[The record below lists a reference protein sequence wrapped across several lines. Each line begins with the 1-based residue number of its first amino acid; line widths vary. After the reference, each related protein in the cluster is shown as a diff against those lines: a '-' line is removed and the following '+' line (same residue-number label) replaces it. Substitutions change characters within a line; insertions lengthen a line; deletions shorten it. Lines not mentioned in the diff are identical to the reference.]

1 MKASHDQTF
10 DQRVRRRAAQEQ
22 IRLKP
27 EAEFRFE
34 QAMAR
39 ARTQPAEEGH
49 SKRHWGWKLGAVLAV
64 QCALVLA
71 VLWFVPAQDRV
82 KGALPM
88 DAPKLVSSE
97 ILPLAQSHSAPM
109 AQVDAVYTQ
118 GGFLVEGS
126 FCNQSDDI
134 WLIGWT
140 AQTGDRRTGDLLWL
154 EPGAACVQHTVW
166 QDLPEK
172 VELNWQYQGY
182 RVTADVLHWVDAEA
196 EEADQQMLMEDAF
209 ACGALLLLPGDWENG
224 AAGPMQ
230 LLLPKS
236 YQQQNPGV
244 APLDYYLEQGLIQ
257 AEEGLCQAEGSA
269 VCVRADLYR

>member
-1 MKASHDQTF
+1 MKASEHNDF
-10 DQRVRRRAAQEQ
+10 DRRMRSRAAQEP

-27 EAEFRFE
+27 EAEVRFE

-39 ARTQPAEEGH
+39 ARTQPAEEARG
-49 SKRHWGWKLGAVLAV
+49 KRHWGWKLGAALAV

-71 VLWFVPAQDRV
+71 ILWFVPAQDRV
-82 KGALPM
+82 KAALPM

-97 ILPLAQSHSAPM
+97 MLPLAQSEPAPQ

-118 GGFLVEGS
+118 EGFQVVGS
-126 FCNQSDDI
+126 FRNQADDI
-134 WLIGWT
+134 WLMGWS

-166 QDLPEK
+166 QNLPAK
-172 VELNWQYQGY
+172 VELHWQYQGY
-182 RVTADVLHWVDAEA
+182 RVTADVLHWVDSEA
-196 EEADQQMLMEDAF
+196 EEADQKTLMEDAF

-230 LLLPKS
+230 LLLPES
-236 YQQQNPGV
+236 YQQANPNV
-244 APLDYYLEQGLIQ
+244 TPLDYYLAQGLIEAQ
-257 AEEGLCQAEGSA
+257 EGLCSAEGSA
-269 VCVRADLYR
+269 MCVRAD